1 MEKVGPI
8 GVYEVFVPG
17 AKIGQLYKFFIVGA
31 HGEKLYKADPYANEA
46 VLFHSV
52 ISRTISLLKF
62 ELRVL

>member
-31 HGEKLYKADPYANEA
+31 HGEKLYKADPYA
-46 VLFHSV
+46 
-52 ISRTISLLKF
+52 K
-62 ELRVL
+62 